1 MAIITHTVD
10 LLIDAITMEKD
21 RNRTDVGRNHE
32 ENPAIVTSASIRQLD
47 GVLGII
53 HSLFY

>member
-21 RNRTDVGRNHE
+21 RNRTDHQ